1 MSKAFAAEIFATPD
15 PQKRKELLQRRPNEV
30 DDSFTQHFLQV
41 ASENTDAGNMEGA
54 LEILRTLYFCGTHCQ
69 RPLQRAYALWA
80 VAIVEHTRNK
90 GGEAIKRAGMCIEE
104 CAKAP
109 DQCAQV
115 EIDALDL
122 LVTLQFEHEHDPDKA
137 IETLQRAQAKAKTLG
152 DADRTSKLQQR
163 FDDLVRRKNIEAD
176 SRPFVELLKD
186 IKDARGRLT
195 ELRRQIDELSS
206 ALEAA
211 RIEIASVDGRRTAAT
226 AEITELQN
234 QAAALTTT
242 RDELQSRQRL
252 FATALT
258 APLWIAAVRADIQA
272 GRISELTLP
281 LLERLRTAMPEHAQP
296 LIAQIRARNGLSSDQ
311 PINLDG
317 LAGEERLFAAVAN
330 SLTLDPAADP
340 AAFESLLDAWD
351 TYLSTPA
358 GNGP

>member
-1 MSKAFAAEIFATPD
+1 MSKVFAELILNTQD
-15 PQKRKELLQRRPNEV
+15 EQQIKSLLQQRGNEV
-30 DDSFTQHFLQV
+30 DDAFIRHFLQT
-41 ASENTDAGNMEGA
+41 ASDLTDAGHLDNAIAAM
-54 LEILRTLYFCGTHCQ
+54 RRLYSCGTQCQ
-69 RPLQRAYALWA
+69 RPALRANALWA
-80 VAIVEHTRNK
+80 VSVIEHTRNNDS
-90 GGEAIKRAGMCIEE
+90 EAIKRANQCLDE

-109 DQCAQV
+109 DQCVQV
-115 EIDALDL
+115 EFDILDL
-122 LVTLQFEHEHDPDKA
+122 LATIQFEYEAAPDKA
-137 IETLQRAQAKAKTLG
+137 IETLKKALAKAENLK
-152 DADRTSKLQQR
+152 DAQRTHLLQQR
-163 FDDLVRRKNIEAD
+163 I
-176 SRPFVELLKD
+176 ELLQKAQRDNVPFAVLLED
-186 IKDARGRLT
+186 IRNARK
-195 ELRRQIDELSS
+195 RRQDLLQEIDTLSTQLLS
-206 ALEAA
+206 ARDEINSFNDRRDAA
-211 RIEIASVDGRRTAAT
+211 FATITAFQ
-226 AEITELQN
+226 AEITS
-234 QAAALTTT
+234 LTTT

-358 GNGP
+358 GNSP